1 MFGRQRISGSAVG
14 IGPTIWRS
22 CGQAFFEG
30 HEALTKVQTDVKKKT
45 LDPVWDEEL
54 VMRTPVGVEQPP
66 ALICRVFD
74 DDMMGKD
81 FLGEVSGHNL
91 CRPCV
96 HSQDRL
102 I

>member
-1 MFGRQRISGSAVG
+1 
-14 IGPTIWRS
+14 
-22 CGQAFFEG
+22 
-30 HEALTKVQTDVKKKT
+30 
-45 LDPVWDEEL
+45 
-54 VMRTPVGVEQPP
+54 MRTPVGAEQPP

-102 I
+102 DLDNPVTYSYSLCLGEMS